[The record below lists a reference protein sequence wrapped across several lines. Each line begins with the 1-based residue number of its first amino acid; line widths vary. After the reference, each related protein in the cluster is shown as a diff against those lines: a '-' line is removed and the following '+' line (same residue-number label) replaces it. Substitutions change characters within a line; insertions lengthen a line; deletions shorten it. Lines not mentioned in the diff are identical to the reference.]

1 MVYMIN
7 QSARSFD
14 PSPSLTK
21 CPYINVV
28 FQKEKRLSFLDVF
41 IKVSL
46 KM

>member
-7 QSARSFD
+7 QSARSFE

-28 FQKEKRLSFLDVF
+28 FQSFLDVF

-46 KM
+46 EM